1 MGYRMHELSVA
12 LSLLEEVD
20 AAARRENATNVASVR
35 LRIGRLSGGARDAL
49 LFAWDLARVDSVASN
64 AELHIEDVDVA
75 VYCPNCKCERAP
87 LCGAGFTCGTCG
99 TLTSTIV
106 RGRELEL
113 VAMEVAA

>member
-1 MGYRMHELSVA
+1 MNYRSPCLFSKRSM
-12 LSLLEEVD
+12 
-20 AAARRENATNVASVR
+20 RPP
-35 LRIGRLSGGARDAL
+35 GARDAL

>member
-1 MGYRMHELSVA
+1 MHELSVA

-20 AAARRENATNVASVR
+20 AAAQREGATSVASVR
-35 LRIGRLSGGARDAL
+35 LRIGRLSGVARDAL

-64 AELHIEDVDVA
+64 AQLHIEDVDVS
-75 VYCPNCKCERAP
+75 VYCPNCQCERAP
-87 LCGAGFTCGTCG
+87 LRGAGFTCGTCG
-99 TLTSTIV
+99 TLTCTIV